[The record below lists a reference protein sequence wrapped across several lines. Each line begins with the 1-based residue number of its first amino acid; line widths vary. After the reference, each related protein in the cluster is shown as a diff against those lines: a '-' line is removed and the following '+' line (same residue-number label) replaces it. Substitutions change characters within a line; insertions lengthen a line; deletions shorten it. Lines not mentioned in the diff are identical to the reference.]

1 LGSSGNVGIGV
12 SVTNPT
18 YQLEVGNS
26 TGGTIAV
33 STAGSA
39 GSEASPLFSTI
50 NFLGYINNINGAITV
65 EDKRVN
71 LFGGWM
77 NFHVRD
83 SSDTLQKRMT
93 IDNYGKVGIGT
104 ASPGATLH
112 VKTATN
118 SNFLVGTSNTE
129 LLLAAS
135 NDALNAYTPMQF
147 YASEFNL
154 MSGYVGVGTL
164 APQGRL
170 HILTSGSIT
179 TDTDNN
185 NEVIITGPDHST
197 SSSLGNL
204 AIISNSTATDGF
216 GGSLVF
222 GGTYSGTSV
231 SAFAKLA
238 GVREGGSFTGALAFY
253 TRAGAGT
260 LPERMRITST
270 GNVGIGTTSPSTT
283 LHVAGVTTL
292 GGNLLPSADATYD
305 IASAAV
311 QFRDAYL
318 SRSVIISQA
327 AIPAG
332 GVAGRGLGFSSTANF
347 GVFFGSG
354 TPTLSAAK
362 GSLYLR
368 SDGSGTGD
376 RMYVNT
382 DGATAWTAVTTAT

>member
-1 LGSSGNVGIGV
+1 
-12 SVTNPT
+12 
-18 YQLEVGNS
+18 
-26 TGGTIAV
+26 
-33 STAGSA
+33 
-39 GSEASPLFSTI
+39 
-50 NFLGYINNINGAITV
+50 
-65 EDKRVN
+65 
-71 LFGGWM
+71 
-77 NFHVRD
+77 
-83 SSDTLQKRMT
+83 
-93 IDNYGKVGIGT
+93 
-104 ASPGATLH
+104 
-112 VKTATN
+112 
-118 SNFLVGTSNTE
+118 
-129 LLLAAS
+129 
-135 NDALNAYTPMQF
+135 
-147 YASEFNL
+147 
-154 MSGYVGVGTL
+154 
-164 APQGRL
+164 
-170 HILTSGSIT
+170 
-179 TDTDNN
+179 
-185 NEVIITGPDHST
+185 
-197 SSSLGNL
+197 
-204 AIISNSTATDGF
+204 
-216 GGSLVF
+216 
-222 GGTYSGTSV
+222 
-231 SAFAKLA
+231 
-238 GVREGGSFTGALAFY
+238 
-253 TRAGAGT
+253 
-260 LPERMRITST
+260 MRITST